1 MSGPVAPSL
10 SASRDSSR
18 NSSRKRESL
27 AGAFHDEAPPRANL
41 RRLGL
46 DGSWHGA
53 AAEQIELISRGDIVN
68 GILARGAK
76 GREQDGHT
84 RTALLVVAHDAG
96 SSASASDL
104 LPVASWVAAG
114 LSVVVI
120 DLPLHGQ
127 RASAK
132 LSERFVASIA
142 KLDRGEALDQN
153 SAVLVEEFFRQAT
166 IDLVRTLDAVVALG
180 DFDSKRIGFLG
191 LGLGARLGTTLLAH
205 DDRPCAAV
213 LARAAS
219 VAAPPAVDPD
229 STLALEMGSG
239 AWPADAR
246 AFLASRLGF

>member
-1 MSGPVAPSL
+1 M
-10 SASRDSSR
+10 R
-18 NSSRKRESL
+18 
-27 AGAFHDEAPPRANL
+27 
-41 RRLGL
+41 
-46 DGSWHGA
+46 
-53 AAEQIELISRGDIVN
+53 
-68 GILARGAK
+68 
-76 GREQDGHT
+76 
-84 RTALLVVAHDAG
+84 
-96 SSASASDL
+96 L
-104 LPVASWVAAG
+104 LPRLIASPDGPEA
-114 LSVVVI
+114 VVRA
-120 DLPLHGQ
+120 PLAIGFDS
-127 RASAK
+127 RT
-132 LSERFVASIA
+132 
-142 KLDRGEALDQN
+142 RGFN
-153 SAVLVEEFFRQAT
+153 PQAT